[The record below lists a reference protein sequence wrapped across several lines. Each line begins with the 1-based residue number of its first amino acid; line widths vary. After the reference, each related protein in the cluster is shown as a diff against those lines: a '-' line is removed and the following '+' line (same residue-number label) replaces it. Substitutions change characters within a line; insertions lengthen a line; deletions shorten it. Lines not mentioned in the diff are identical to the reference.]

1 MVKYAWLIPVFPLV
15 GFVING
21 LFGVKYIKK
30 KAHLIAVPAL
40 GLSWL
45 FSILVFLDVLHGHT
59 GTLEFFDWI
68 VSGSIHIKVAF
79 LIDQLSAVM
88 LMVVTTLSFWIH
100 VYSIGYM
107 GHDPGYARFFT
118 YLNLFVF
125 FMLILVLGSSYA
137 LMFVGWEGVGLCSYL
152 LIGFWYERDSAANA
166 GKKAF
171 ITNRIGDAGFIIGM
185 LTLWYYLGSLDY
197 KVVFERAH
205 MLSPEVV
212 TIATL
217 LLFVGA
223 TGKSAQI
230 PLYVWLPDAMEGPTP
245 VSALIHAATMVT
257 AGVYMVARS
266 NVLYNMAPF
275 SMEVVAVVGCLTAFM
290 AATIGTS
297 QYDLKRV
304 LAYSTVSQLGYMFLG
319 CGVGA
324 YAAGIFHLMTH
335 AFFKGLL
342 FLAAGSV
349 MHAMMD
355 VLDIRIMG
363 NLRKWMPVTAATF
376 TVGALALAGIP
387 PFAGF
392 WSKDE
397 ILAHTFYTGHYF
409 LWFLGTFTAFL
420 TAYYT
425 FRAVFM
431 TFTGKARIPH
441 EIEHHL
447 HEAPKVMTIP
457 LIFLAFGAALAGFF
471 GLKNP
476 EHKPYFG
483 AFLAPVIQE
492 YHPGAH
498 EAYHEAQAV
507 VHGAAAA
514 HGAHEAVEAPH
525 GEAAHEAVKARE
537 GAAEGAAHEGEF
549 PEIVLVLLSVVAGIL
564 GITLAY
570 LTFLKKALDPVVLLK
585 RHMWPLHKLLY
596 HKYWV
601 DEIYGA
607 LIIWRVV
614 DLAYVSWKFDQ
625 WIIDGIVNGASW
637 LTKTFA
643 WVTRVATEPFVV
655 DGAVNGAAELVRTGY
670 RVFRRIQTGLVE
682 NYMLYMVL
690 GLFLMVT
697 VYIFINI
704 L

>member
-21 LFGVKYIKK
+21 LFGLKYIKK

-59 GTLEFFDWI
+59 GTIELFDWI
-68 VSGSIHIKVAF
+68 VSGSIHVRVAF
-79 LIDQLSAVM
+79 LVDQLSAVM

-118 YLNLFVF
+118 YLNMFVF

-171 ITNRIGDAGFIIGM
+171 ITNRIGDAGFIMGM
-185 LTLWYYLGSLDY
+185 FTLWYYLGSLDY
-197 KVVFERAH
+197 RVIFAKAH

-266 NVLYNMAPF
+266 NILYNMAPI
-275 SMEVVAVVGCLTAFM
+275 SMEVVAVIGCFTAFV

-355 VLDIRIMG
+355 VLDMRIMG
-363 NLRKWMPVTAATF
+363 NIKKYMPITAATF
-376 TVGALALAGIP
+376 TVAALALGGIP

-447 HEAPKVMTIP
+447 HESPKVMTIP
-457 LIFLAFGAALAGFF
+457 LVFLAFGAAFAGFF
-471 GLKNP
+471 GLKNA

-492 YHPGAH
+492 H
-498 EAYHEAQAV
+498 EAQASQAYREAQAV
-507 VHGAAAA
+507 VEGAAAA
-514 HGAHEAVEAPH
+514 HGAVEAVEAGH
-525 GEAAHEAVKARE
+525 GAMARE
-537 GAAEGAAHEGEF
+537 GAVPEKEEF
-549 PEIVLVLLSVVAGIL
+549 PEMALVLISVVAGLL
-564 GITLAY
+564 GILVAY
-570 LTFLKKALDPVVLLK
+570 LTFLKKAFDPVEILK
-585 RHMWPLHKLLY
+585 KYTWPLHKVLY

-614 DLAYVSWKFDQ
+614 DLAYASWKFDQ

-637 LTKTFA
+637 ITKTFA
-643 WVTRVATEPFVV
+643 WFTRVATEPFVV

>member
-15 GFVING
+15 GFIING
-21 LFGVKYIKK
+21 LFGLKYIKK

-59 GTLEFFDWI
+59 GTVELFDWI
-68 VSGSIHIKVAF
+68 VSGNIHIKVAF
-79 LIDQLSAVM
+79 LVDQLSAVM

-152 LIGFWYERDSAANA
+152 LIGYWYERDSAANA

-171 ITNRIGDAGFIIGM
+171 ITNRIGDAGFIMGM
-185 LTLWYYLGSLDY
+185 FTLWYYLGSLDY
-197 KVVFERAH
+197 KVIFERAH

-266 NVLYNMAPF
+266 NVLYNLAPF

-290 AATIGTS
+290 AATIGTA

-355 VLDIRIMG
+355 VLDMRIMG
-363 NLRKWMPVTAATF
+363 NLKKFMPITAGTF
-376 TVGALALAGIP
+376 TIAALALAGIP

-431 TFTGKARIPH
+431 TFTGRERIPH
-441 EIEHHL
+441 EISHHL
-447 HEAPKVMTIP
+447 HESPKVMTIP
-457 LIFLAFGAALAGFF
+457 LIFLAIGAATVGFF
-471 GLKNP
+471 GLKNA

-492 YHPGAH
+492 HKAETP
-498 EAYHEAQAV
+498 EAYREAQTV
-507 VHGAAAA
+507 VEGAAAA
-514 HGAHEAVEAPH
+514 HGAQEAM
-525 GEAAHEAVKARE
+525 GARE
-537 GAAEGAAHEGEF
+537 GAEGAARGEEF
-549 PEIVLVLLSVVAGIL
+549 PEIVLVVISVVAGLL

-570 LTFLKKALDPVVLLK
+570 LTFLKKAFDPVILLK
-585 RHMWPLHKLLY
+585 RYTWPLHRLLY

-614 DLAYVSWKFDQ
+614 DLSYGSWKFDQ

-637 LTKTFA
+637 VTKTFA

-697 VYIFINI
+697 VYIFVNI

>member
-387 PFAGF
+387 PFAG
-392 WSKDE
+392 
-397 ILAHTFYTGHYF
+397 
-409 LWFLGTFTAFL
+409 
-420 TAYYT
+420 
-425 FRAVFM
+425 
-431 TFTGKARIPH
+431 
-441 EIEHHL
+441 
-447 HEAPKVMTIP
+447 
-457 LIFLAFGAALAGFF
+457 
-471 GLKNP
+471 
-476 EHKPYFG
+476 
-483 AFLAPVIQE
+483 
-492 YHPGAH
+492 
-498 EAYHEAQAV
+498 
-507 VHGAAAA
+507 
-514 HGAHEAVEAPH
+514 
-525 GEAAHEAVKARE
+525 
-537 GAAEGAAHEGEF
+537 
-549 PEIVLVLLSVVAGIL
+549 
-564 GITLAY
+564 
-570 LTFLKKALDPVVLLK
+570 
-585 RHMWPLHKLLY
+585 
-596 HKYWV
+596 
-601 DEIYGA
+601 
-607 LIIWRVV
+607 
-614 DLAYVSWKFDQ
+614 
-625 WIIDGIVNGASW
+625 
-637 LTKTFA
+637 
-643 WVTRVATEPFVV
+643 
-655 DGAVNGAAELVRTGY
+655 
-670 RVFRRIQTGLVE
+670 
-682 NYMLYMVL
+682 
-690 GLFLMVT
+690 
-697 VYIFINI
+697 
-704 L
+704 

>member
-1 MVKYAWLIPVFPLV
+1 MVKYAWLIPAFPLA

-21 LFGVKYIKK
+21 LFGIKFIKK

-45 FSILVFLDVLHGHT
+45 FSILVLLDVLAGHT
-59 GTLEFFDWI
+59 TTINLFDWI
-68 VSGSIHIKVAF
+68 VSGSIHVKAAF
-79 LIDQLSAVM
+79 LVDQLSAVM

-107 GHDPGYARFFT
+107 GHDPGYPRFFT

-152 LIGFWYERDSAANA
+152 LIGFWYERDTASNA

-171 ITNRIGDAGFIIGM
+171 IANRIGDAGFIMGM
-185 LTLWYYLGSLDY
+185 FTLWYYLGSLDY
-197 KVVFERAH
+197 HVIFSRAH
-205 MLSPEVV
+205 LLSPQVV
-212 TIATL
+212 TIATI

-266 NVLYNMAPF
+266 NILYNMAPI
-275 SMEVVAVVGCLTAFM
+275 SMEVVAVVGCLTAFVS
-290 AATIGTS
+290 ATIGTS
-297 QYDLKRV
+297 QYDIKRV

-355 VLDIRIMG
+355 VLDMRIMG
-363 NLRKWMPVTAATF
+363 NLKKWMPVTTITF
-376 TVGALALAGIP
+376 IVAALALSGIP

-397 ILAHTFYTGHYF
+397 ILAHTFYTGHYV

-431 TFTGKARIPH
+431 AFMGKDRIPH
-441 EIEHHL
+441 EISHHL

-457 LIFLAFGAALAGFF
+457 LVFLAFGAAFAGFF
-471 GLKNP
+471 GLKNA
-476 EHKPYFG
+476 EHKPYFD

-498 EAYHEAQAV
+498 AQGYEAAQAV
-507 VHGAAAA
+507 IHGAGTHEAMKVHGEKAGEEVA
-514 HGAHEAVEAPH
+514 GAHEA
-525 GEAAHEAVKARE
+525 
-537 GAAEGAAHEGEF
+537 EGEF
-549 PEIVLVLLSVVAGIL
+549 PEMLLVLISVVAGLL
-564 GITLAY
+564 GIFVAY
-570 LTFLKKALDPVVLLK
+570 LTFLKKVFDPAQLV
-585 RHMWPLHKLLY
+585 RRTWALHKILY

-614 DLAYVSWKFDQ
+614 DLAYYSWKFDQ
-625 WIIDGIVNGASW
+625 WIIDGAVNGAAW
-637 LTKTFA
+637 LGKTFA
-643 WVTRVATEPFVV
+643 WLTRVAIEPFVV

-670 RVFRRIQTGLVE
+670 RTFRRIQTGLVE

-690 GLFLMVT
+690 GIFLMFT

>member
-21 LFGVKYIKK
+21 LFGLKYIKK

-59 GTLEFFDWI
+59 GTIELFDWI
-68 VSGSIHIKVAF
+68 VSGSIHVRVAF
-79 LIDQLSAVM
+79 LVDQLSAVM

-118 YLNLFVF
+118 YLNMFVF

-171 ITNRIGDAGFIIGM
+171 ITNRIGDAGFIMGM
-185 LTLWYYLGSLDY
+185 FTLWYYLGSLDY
-197 KVVFERAH
+197 RVIFAKAH

-266 NVLYNMAPF
+266 NILYNMAPI
-275 SMEVVAVVGCLTAFM
+275 SMEVVAVIGCFTAFV
-290 AATIGTS
+290 AATIGTA

-355 VLDIRIMG
+355 VLDMRIMG
-363 NLRKWMPVTAATF
+363 NIKKYMPITAATF
-376 TVGALALAGIP
+376 TVAALALGGIP

-447 HEAPKVMTIP
+447 HESPKVMTIP
-457 LIFLAFGAALAGFF
+457 LVFLAFGAAFAGFF
-471 GLKNP
+471 GLKNA

-492 YHPGAH
+492 H
-498 EAYHEAQAV
+498 EAQASQAYREAQAV
-507 VHGAAAA
+507 VEGAAAA
-514 HGAHEAVEAPH
+514 HGAGEAVEAGH
-525 GEAAHEAVKARE
+525 GAMARE
-537 GAAEGAAHEGEF
+537 GAVPEKEEF
-549 PEIVLVLLSVVAGIL
+549 PEMALVLISVVAGLL
-564 GITLAY
+564 GILVAY
-570 LTFLKKALDPVVLLK
+570 LTFLKKAFDPVEILK
-585 RHMWPLHKLLY
+585 KYTWPLHKVLY

-614 DLAYVSWKFDQ
+614 DLAYASWKFDQ

-637 LTKTFA
+637 ITRTFA
-643 WVTRVATEPFVV
+643 WFTRVATEPFVV

>member
-15 GFVING
+15 GFIING
-21 LFGVKYIKK
+21 LFGCKYIKK

-45 FSILVFLDVLHGHT
+45 LSILVFLDVLRGNT
-59 GTLEFFDWI
+59 ATLDFFDWI
-68 VSGSIHIKVAF
+68 VSGSIHVRVAF
-79 LIDQLSAVM
+79 MVDQLSAVM

-107 GHDPGYARFFT
+107 GHDPGYPRFFT
-118 YLNLFVF
+118 YLNMFVF

-152 LIGFWYERDSAANA
+152 LIGFWYERDTASDA

-171 ITNRIGDAGFIIGM
+171 ITNRIGDAGFIMGM
-185 LTLWYYLGSLDY
+185 FTLWYYLGSLDY
-197 KVVFERAH
+197 KVVFAKAH
-205 MLSPEVV
+205 LLSPEVV

-266 NVLYNMAPF
+266 NVLFNMAPL
-275 SMEVVAVVGCLTAFM
+275 SMEVVAIVGCLTAFM

-363 NLRKWMPVTAATF
+363 NLRKKMVATAGTF
-376 TVGALALAGIP
+376 IVGALALSGIP

-431 TFTGKARIPH
+431 TFFGKERIPH
-441 EIEHHL
+441 EISHHL
-447 HEAPKVMTIP
+447 HESPKVMTIP
-457 LIFLAFGAALAGFF
+457 LIFLAIGAATVGFF
-471 GLKNP
+471 GLKNV
-476 EHKPYFG
+476 EHKPYFV
-483 AFLAPVIQE
+483 AFLEPVIQE
-492 YHPGAH
+492 RHPGHVH
-498 EAYHEAQAV
+498 ETQLKAQAV
-507 VHGAAAA
+507 VQGVHGAQKT
-514 HGAHEAVEAPH
+514 VEAEKAPSAH
-525 GEAAHEAVKARE
+525 AAEVSREAAHE
-537 GAAEGAAHEGEF
+537 HEKEF
-549 PEIVLVLLSVVAGIL
+549 PEIVLVLISVVAGLL
-564 GITLAY
+564 GILLAY
-570 LTFLKKALDPVVLLK
+570 LTFLKRVFDPSVLIRRTWL
-585 RHMWPLHKLLY
+585 LHKILY
-596 HKYWV
+596 NKYWV
-601 DEIYGA
+601 DEVYGA

-614 DLAYVSWKFDQ
+614 DLAYYSWKFDQ
-625 WIIDGIVNGASW
+625 WIIDGAVNAASW
-637 LTKTFA
+637 IAKTSA
-643 WVTRVATEPFVV
+643 WVTRVCVEPFIV

-682 NYMLYMVL
+682 NYMLYMAL